1 MPMRGP
7 RSPSTHTR
15 LAHIDMWCG
24 YMVVGHSAFSGQY
37 VFLAAICNANEA
49 SHTLHSDQYETIQVN
64 IKFSIYLYFFYLYIF
79 LIFYGGGGGWAKP
92 DTVSVSYLGAA
103 ASYLHS
109 AAAYLGSVYL
119 RSKESKAYYLR
130 PTWAGAWAELVNLTN
145 LHHSMLWYFQNVTR
159 KIKLFFLYLFL
170 FFNKQLVWY
179 RIN

>member
-79 LIFYGGGGGWAKP
+79 LIFYGGG
-92 DTVSVSYLGAA
+92 VEQSL
-103 ASYLHS
+103 
-109 AAAYLGSVYL
+109 
-119 RSKESKAYYLR
+119 
-130 PTWAGAWAELVNLTN
+130 
-145 LHHSMLWYFQNVTR
+145 
-159 KIKLFFLYLFL
+159 ILYLYL
-170 FFNKQLVWY
+170 IWVLQRLICTLQQLIWVQF
-179 RIN
+179 I